1 MRSTRRSDCART
13 SARFGFGFG
22 FGLGLGLGSGST
34 LSLSLSLIFREGVA
48 CAVGARRGEAPVWR
62 PATLEEARRDPGLRA
77 AMDAAGLSDWS

>member
-1 MRSTRRSDCART
+1 MKLRVRVRIWVRVRVRVRIRVRALALT
-13 SARFGFGFG
+13 
-22 FGLGLGLGSGST
+22 LNLT
-34 LSLSLSLIFREGVA
+34 LSLSLSLTFREGVA

>member
-1 MRSTRRSDCART
+1 MRSL
-13 SARFGFGFG
+13 GLGFG
-22 FGLGLGLGSGST
+22 FGLGLGFGSGLTPSLT
-34 LSLSLSLIFREGVA
+34 LNLTFLEGVA